1 MPKWCVES
9 YPSSLYKFEKT
20 RFGHFVDIS
29 GRGQGGPNP
38 CLCIVSVYCH
48 ILFLCYL
55 STDSTSLTPRY
66 M

>member
-38 CLCIVSVYCH
+38 CLVKASMHSCSRSIMICIEVRALMCA
-48 ILFLCYL
+48 
-55 STDSTSLTPRY
+55 LT
-66 M
+66 

>member
-20 RFGHFVDIS
+20 RFWHFVLIS

-38 CLCIVSVYCH
+38 CLVSKLEHMGRIIENVSCMH
-48 ILFLCYL
+48 IYA
-55 STDSTSLTPRY
+55 
-66 M
+66 